1 MDATG
6 DDHTKWSTKR
16 ERRISCDI
24 PYMWSLKY
32 DTNEYVYEIDS
43 QTIEQ
48 TCGSQG
54 WGGQERDR
62 LGI

>member
-1 MDATG
+1 
-6 DDHTKWSTKR
+6 
-16 ERRISCDI
+16 
-24 PYMWSLKY
+24 MWSLKY

-62 LGI
+62 LGIWRG